1 MSDKVDYL
9 SVDPEVPGQKF
20 VCLSFVSP
28 ENVLKNK
35 EMYLVKHFIEELNS
49 ELKLGY
55 SDIYEKYEN
64 FKYRSEMDLS
74 KKFDEENKFQ
84 TSVRGV
90 KIRGVY
96 GTQEEAQMRSGEFQK
111 RDKSFHVFVG
121 PVGHWLPWDPSY
133 KYLDSI
139 EGQEYQD
146 EQLNELVK
154 SYKKNEINKEIFYQ
168 ERKDE
173 AMKDALKMNEDRDPW
188 LDKQEA
194 LENSKKEEVEGT
206 EGTEG
211 EDDDKVVEI

>member
-1 MSDKVDYL
+1 MTDKVDYL

-20 VCLSFVSP
+20 VCISFVSP
-28 ENVLKNK
+28 ENVLKDK
-35 EMYLVKHFIEELNS
+35 EMYLVKHFIEELNE
-49 ELKLGY
+49 ELKLDY
-55 SDIYEKYEN
+55 NDIYEKYEN
-64 FKYRSEMDLS
+64 FKYRSEMDLV

-96 GTQEEAQMRSGEFQK
+96 GTQEEAQMRSSEFQK

-133 KYLDSI
+133 RYLDEI

-154 SYKKNEINKEIFYQ
+154 SYKKNEINKEMFYA
-168 ERKDE
+168 ERKEE
-173 AMKDALKMNEDRDPW
+173 AIKDALKMNENRDPW

-194 LENSKKEEVEGT
+194 LEGETTGTKDEE
-206 EGTEG
+206 
-211 EDDDKVVEI
+211 KVVEI

>member
-1 MSDKVDYL
+1 MEDKVDYL
-9 SVDPEVPGQKF
+9 SVDPEVPGQRF
-20 VCLSFVSP
+20 ACISFVSP

-35 EMYLVKHFIEELNS
+35 EMYLVKHFIEELNE

-96 GTQEEAQMRSGEFQK
+96 GTQEEAQLRSGEFQK
-111 RDKSFHVFVG
+111 RDRSFHVFVG

-133 KYLDSI
+133 KYLDEI

-154 SYKKNEINKEIFYQ
+154 SYKKNEINKEIFYA
-168 ERKDE
+168 ERKEE
-173 AMKDALKMNEDRDPW
+173 AIKDALKMNENRDPW

-194 LENSKKEEVEGT
+194 LE
-206 EGTEG
+206 TEG
-211 EDDDKVVEI
+211 ETTKGEEGEENVVEI

>member
-74 KKFDEENKFQ
+74 KKFDEENKF
-84 TSVRGV
+84 
-90 KIRGVY
+90 
-96 GTQEEAQMRSGEFQK
+96 
-111 RDKSFHVFVG
+111 
-121 PVGHWLPWDPSY
+121 
-133 KYLDSI
+133 
-139 EGQEYQD
+139 
-146 EQLNELVK
+146 
-154 SYKKNEINKEIFYQ
+154 
-168 ERKDE
+168 
-173 AMKDALKMNEDRDPW
+173 
-188 LDKQEA
+188 
-194 LENSKKEEVEGT
+194 
-206 EGTEG
+206 
-211 EDDDKVVEI
+211 

>member
-1 MSDKVDYL
+1 MEDKVDYL
-9 SVDPEVPGQKF
+9 SIDPEVPGQRF
-20 VCLSFVSP
+20 ACISFVSP

-35 EMYLVKHFIEELNS
+35 EMYLVKHFIEELNE

-111 RDKSFHVFVG
+111 RDRSFHVFVG

-133 KYLDSI
+133 KYLDEI

-154 SYKKNEINKEIFYQ
+154 SYKKNEINKEIFYA
-168 ERKDE
+168 ERKEE
-173 AMKDALKMNEDRDPW
+173 AIKDALKMNENRDPW

-194 LENSKKEEVEGT
+194 LETEGET
-206 EGTEG
+206 TGTEG
-211 EDDDKVVEI
+211 EEDEENVVEI